1 MAATQNKRFGKL
13 AALAFGAT
21 ALGALTIP
29 LAPASAQAY
38 LGWDFGNGV
47 GVGIGTP
54 PSAYEGC
61 PNYGF
66 PGYAECH
73 YRPYYRYGYYR

>member
-1 MAATQNKRFGKL
+1 MIAKESKRFGKL
-13 AALAFGAT
+13 ATLAFAAT

-29 LAPASAQAY
+29 LAPASAQMY

-54 PSAYEGC
+54 PSAYEAC
-61 PNYGF
+61 PSYGI
-66 PGYAECH
+66 PVWSNCH
-73 YRPYYRYGYYR
+73 YRPYYGYYR